1 MQPWLSWMFLVPL
14 QTSAD
19 TNDSAAVESGNSVQ
33 SDKSAGRLPPINQ
46 EAFKME
52 VYEICIKYKK
62 KECNEVFNL
71 EALQGRGSSLSHK
84 GCFKASPQGDKHTSS

>member
-1 MQPWLSWMFLVPL
+1 MQPWLSWMFLVPF
-14 QTSAD
+14 QTAVD
-19 TNDSAAVESGNSVQ
+19 TNDSAAVESGNLVQ

-62 KECNEVFNL
+62 KKRKECNEVFNL

-84 GCFKASPQGDKHTSS
+84 GCFKTSPQGD

>member
-1 MQPWLSWMFLVPL
+1 MNSNQNSAEEKNRAAPSMQPWLSRMFLVPF
-14 QTSAD
+14 QTAVD

-62 KECNEVFNL
+62 KEKNAMKF
-71 EALQGRGSSLSHK
+71 S
-84 GCFKASPQGDKHTSS
+84 T